1 MIDQIRFHNGDLNFE
16 IDKIKSLVCHT
27 SITVNE
33 DYNLD
38 YRFILDVGDS
48 SYFYANKLDRDSDY
62 IKLKELLFTAKNLKK
77 MIVKNLD
84 DFLLGRNV
92 NDFVFTVLDKYS
104 NEKLTWDI
112 LDVLDEINRDRSAK
126 WTEYTKDDWF
136 DGWSNWCEDYV
147 YKILSIEDKGDI
159 IHKPFM

>member
-16 IDKIKSLVCHT
+16 IDKIKSLVYHT

-62 IKLKELLFTAKNLKK
+62 IKLKELLFTTKNLKK
-77 MIVKNLD
+77 
-84 DFLLGRNV
+84 
-92 NDFVFTVLDKYS
+92 NDSKEF
-104 NEKLTWDI
+104 
-112 LDVLDEINRDRSAK
+112 R
-126 WTEYTKDDWF
+126 
-136 DGWSNWCEDYV
+136 
-147 YKILSIEDKGDI
+147 
-159 IHKPFM
+159 